1 MEYTITLTEA
11 QNKALE
17 FVTYDPQEWIE
28 NAVYERCRHAIQ
40 QIVNLEVERITS
52 QGGEISGTKEDI
64 ILAAPIKTAKERE
77 EESNRKFQEELSSK
91 LSSTPT
97 E

>member
-1 MEYTITLTEA
+1 MKYTVTLTEA
-11 QNKALE
+11 QDKALKYAA
-17 FVTYDPQEWIE
+17 YDPQEWIE

-40 QIVNLEVERITS
+40 KIIDLEVERITS

-64 ILAAPIKTAKERE
+64 VLAAPIKSAKEKE
-77 EESNRKFQEELSSK
+77 DELNKKIQEELDTE
-91 LSSTPT
+91 LSSNPT